1 MTTTNPKYRRKLN
14 PAQLEVLKLLYRFRF
29 ASSDVIA
36 QYSGKSSGVF
46 VYKRLKI
53 LQEQGYIIKRFD
65 SSYRIQGKP
74 ATYCLSPMG
83 GRVLQEHEPPDVA
96 INIKGLYKNKV
107 NSEAFVRRC
116 IDMFII
122 HNQLKV
128 THGDALKFFTKSE
141 IGTYDYFPQPLPD
154 AYFRLKKPQQTNQFF
169 INLCYG
175 SQPFFT
181 LAREAKKF
189 IEYAELG
196 DWDATGTDL
205 PVMLIVCESYSLQKR
220 LQKLTNSALD
230 SSDDEVKFAL
240 TTQAALL
247 SGKSNI
253 WQLTDDPE
261 VMLALDEVAQQRD

>member
-1 MTTTNPKYRRKLN
+1 MTPTNPKYRRKLN

-36 QYSGKSSGVF
+36 QYFGKSSGVF

-83 GRVLQEHEPPDVA
+83 GRMLQENEPHDTT
-96 INIKGLYKNKV
+96 INIKGLYKNKT

-116 IDMFII
+116 IDMFTI
-122 HNQLKV
+122 HNQLKASY
-128 THGDALKFFTKSE
+128 GDALKFFTKSE
-141 IGTYDYFPQPLPD
+141 TSAYDYFPQPLPD
-154 AYFRLKKPQQTNQFF
+154 AYFRLKNPKQAEQFF
-169 INLCYG
+169 ISQCYR

-181 LAREAKKF
+181 LAHEVKKF

-196 DWDATGTDL
+196 DWDETGTNL
-205 PVMLIVCESYSLQKR
+205 PVMLLVCESYSLQKR
-220 LQKLTNSALD
+220 LQKFIASALN
-230 SSDDEVKFAL
+230 SSDDEAKFAL
-240 TTQAALL
+240 TTQAVLIG
-247 SGKSNI
+247 GKSDI
-253 WQLTDDPE
+253 WQIADDPE
-261 VMLALDEVAQQRD
+261 TVLALDEITKFTV

>member
-29 ASSDVIA
+29 ASSDVLA
-36 QYSGKSSGVF
+36 QHFGKSSGVF

-74 ATYCLSPMG
+74 ATYCMSPMG
-83 GRVLQEHEPPDVA
+83 GRMLQEHEPSAA
-96 INIKGLYKNKV
+96 INIKGLYKNKA

-122 HNQLKV
+122 HNQLRAS
-128 THGDALKFFTKSE
+128 HGDVLNFFTKSE
-141 IGTYDYFPQPLPD
+141 ISTYDYFPQPLPD
-154 AYFRLKKPQQTNQFF
+154 AYFRLKNPKQTEQFF
-169 INLCYG
+169 ISLCYN

-181 LAREAKKF
+181 LAREVKKF

-196 DWDATGTDL
+196 DWDETGTDL
-205 PVMLIVCESYSLQKR
+205 PIVLLVCESYALQKR
-220 LQKLTNSALD
+220 LQKFIASALD
-230 SSDDEVKFAL
+230 SSDDEAKFAL
-240 TTQAALL
+240 TTQSVLL
-247 SGKSNI
+247 SGKPNI
-253 WQLTDDPE
+253 WQIANDSETVLP
-261 VMLALDEVAQQRD
+261 LDEIAEYTK

>member
-36 QYSGKSSGVF
+36 QYFGKSSGVF

-53 LQEQGYIIKRFD
+53 LQEQGYIVKRFD
-65 SSYRIQGKP
+65 SSYRIQGKA

-83 GRVLQEHEPPDVA
+83 GRMLQEHESPDA
-96 INIKGLYKNKV
+96 TINVKGLYKNKT

-116 IDMFII
+116 TGMFVI
-122 HNQLKV
+122 HNQLKASY
-128 THGDALKFFTKSE
+128 GDTLKLFTKSE

-154 AYFRLKKPQQTNQFF
+154 AYFRLKNSKQTEQFF
-169 INLCYG
+169 ISLCYS

-181 LAREAKKF
+181 LAREVKKF

-196 DWDATGTDL
+196 DWDATGTNL
-205 PVMLIVCESYSLQKR
+205 PVMLLVCESYSLQKR
-220 LQKLTNSALD
+220 LQKFITSALD
-230 SSDDEVKFAL
+230 SSDDEAKFAL
-240 TTQAALL
+240 TTQAVLL

-253 WQLTDDPE
+253 WQIADDPE
-261 VMLALDEVAQQRD
+261 TVLPLDEIAESTD